1 MEETK
6 KESNFRS
13 RKFQILAYPESAPEL
28 INTLNSLGWDFIGV
42 LHDKDKEKNGEIKK
56 PHWHIYLTFVNACFQ
71 SSICKQLSLPKNL
84 VRKMELSNEIKF
96 LAYLTHYQS
105 KDKYK
110 YPDDELIY
118 NSEKMLELVLNAR
131 NVLDTAVFSESQ
143 KVSYLIKL
151 IDELGI
157 NSMTRLV
164 EVACYNELY
173 DVLRRASGI
182 FSAIIKEKNTCKDN

>member
-1 MEETK
+1 
-6 KESNFRS
+6 
-13 RKFQILAYPESAPEL
+13 
-28 INTLNSLGWDFIGV
+28 
-42 LHDKDKEKNGEIKK
+42 
-56 PHWHIYLTFVNACFQ
+56 
-71 SSICKQLSLPKNL
+71 
-84 VRKMELSNEIKF
+84 MELSNEIKF

-110 YPDDELIY
+110 YSDDELIY

-157 NSMTRLV
+157 SSMTKLV

-173 DVLRRASGI
+173 DVLRRASSI
-182 FSAIIKEKNTCKDN
+182 FLAIIKEKNACKDN